1 MKIIDENYEE
11 GQYRDKYERQ
21 EEIRTLQKE
30 LMSTAHFTTS

>member
-21 EEIRTLQKE
+21 EIRTLQKE
-30 LMSTAHFTTS
+30 LMSTEHFTTS